1 MSKTIA
7 ILQPGY
13 IPWLGFFEQMAYAD
27 LFVYMDD
34 VQYTR
39 KDWRSRNQ
47 IKVNGQGH
55 WLSVPVKKMPLG
67 TKLAEIEISYDEPWQ
82 QKHLSSIR
90 LAYCNTP
97 FFQPLF
103 DEVSAQIEVAPKYLW
118 QLDVALAAVM
128 ARHLSIQ
135 TPIAYSSSAPRITA
149 DKNARIVEIC
159 KYFEADY
166 LYDGKSAAD
175 FIDTSLFDAQGVKV
189 VFQDYKH
196 PIYAQGAG
204 DFVPYMSALDLLF
217 HAGPSARDIL
227 LSSPY
232 PFAHRSAA

>member
-27 LFVYMDD
+27 IFVYMDD

-47 IKVNGQGH
+47 IKVNGKGH
-55 WLSVPVKKMPLG
+55 WLSVPVKKMPLE
-67 TKLAEIEISYDEPWQ
+67 TKLGDIEISYDEPWQ
-82 QKHLSSIR
+82 QKHISSIR

-97 FFQPLF
+97 YFQPLF
-103 DEVSAQIEVAPKYLW
+103 DEIVVEIEAAHQYLW
-118 QLDVALAAVM
+118 QLDVALVRVM
-128 ARHLSIQ
+128 AKHFAIQ

-149 DKNARIVEIC
+149 DKNGRIVEIC
-159 KYFEADY
+159 KYFDAHC
-166 LYDGKSAAD
+166 LYDGKAAAD
-175 FIDTSLFDAQGVKV
+175 FIDTSLFEDNGVKV
-189 VFQDYKH
+189 IFQDYKH
-196 PIYAQGAG
+196 PVYTQGTG

-217 HAGPSARDIL
+217 HTGKTARDVL
-227 LSSPY
+227 LSSPH
-232 PFAHRSAA
+232 PFPHRGAA